1 MKPERI
7 IHEANQIALFMETMP
22 KGERVEGVAGHINDY
37 WEPRIR
43 RKFFALVEEGVE
55 GFRPLVLEAVP
66 RIRRP
71 APDA

>member
-7 IHEANQIALFMETMP
+7 IHEANQISLFMETMP
-22 KGERVEGVAGHINDY
+22 EGERVDGVAEHINDY

-43 RKFFALVEEGVE
+43 RKFFAMVDEGVE
-55 GFRPLVLEAVP
+55 GFRPLVLKAVP
-66 RIRRP
+66 KIHRP

>member
-1 MKPERI
+1 MRPERI

-22 KGERVEGVAGHINDY
+22 EGERVSGVADHINDY

-43 RKFFALVEEGVE
+43 RKFFAMVEKGDP

-66 RIRRP
+66 KIRRP
-71 APDA
+71 APGA

>member
-1 MKPERI
+1 MRPERI

-22 KGERVEGVAGHINDY
+22 KDERVDGVANHINDY